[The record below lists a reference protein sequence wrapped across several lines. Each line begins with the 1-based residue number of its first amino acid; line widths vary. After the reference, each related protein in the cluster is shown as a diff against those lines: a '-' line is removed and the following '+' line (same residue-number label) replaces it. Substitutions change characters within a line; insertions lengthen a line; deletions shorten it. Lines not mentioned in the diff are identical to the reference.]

1 VQQLSQQGR
10 YGDSTLVHMNADEVG
25 GLQALAQSK
34 GTSLT
39 INPTTGLPEAFNLGG
54 FLKGMLPTIIG
65 AVGMMIPGVNAVL
78 NPMTM
83 GMLVGAGKVATGG
96 SLTEGL
102 MAGLG
107 AYSGAGLTTSL
118 MSAGSGAAA
127 GAAGAAVPDAANT
140 AGFTAEQVA
149 AQQASVG
156 AMGGL
161 AADTG
166 AALPAAANVAGAVA
180 PSVNTMG
187 PMFTGAGQGVAPAA
201 ITSAG
206 AVAPSVNT
214 MGPMFTGAGQGVAPA
229 AITSAAPTVAAGADA
244 ATNRLFDAM
253 GSGYGSGLSAP
264 AAAPSFMG
272 NLSNAGAGL
281 KSAITPAPA
290 GATPAEIAA
299 RHKLQMALVTK
310 AGIPLAGSAMAGM
323 TPSGGGAPP
332 NSTYLRPY
340 LGPGSFAGGAP
351 VFPTMDHKGSSEIN
365 YFPNQRIGSAYL
377 MHDPAQVSA
386 YLAKDP
392 FAKRDAFGK
401 INMSSDDRR
410 AMAADQASLAQFG
423 YAKGG
428 VNLENGAFVVDA
440 RTVSELGNGSS
451 SAGQEFLA
459 KHGGQPI
466 HGKGD
471 GVSDSIHA
479 NIGGTQEARVA
490 RDEVKFSPQSVA
502 RIGGGDQKRGA
513 RKLYAMMDRA
523 AKSRKAATRGE
534 DTGLRGLMA
543 IR

>member
-166 AALPAAANVAGAVA
+166 AALPAAANV
-180 PSVNTMG
+180 
-187 PMFTGAGQGVAPAA
+187 
-201 ITSAG
+201 AG